1 MNDWLTEDQLLEQ
14 LPIGQADLGRLERQ
28 FPAQMRV
35 LKRGG
40 RYHPDS
46 VNFLGTVAAMV
57 AQGARPDQI
66 KAWYGL

>member
-1 MNDWLTEDQLLEQ
+1 MDWLTEGQLLAQ
-14 LPIGQADLGRLERQ
+14 LPIGRADLLRLERE

-35 LKRGG
+35 LKKGG

-46 VNFLGTVAAMV
+46 VTFLGAIAAMV
-57 AQGARPDQI
+57 AWGARPDQI